1 MAARLSSAQTCGFV
15 IADRKWTRVRDAAS
29 GTPVA
34 RAGHGSESVIP
45 RRNLRK
51 QFRPL
56 GSECLSGTT
65 MKEHEMQE
73 IESSQLV
80 IHMSRAYG
88 SLNRLIGIVRQ
99 RCFEIESMNVQS
111 ESSDHYRIQM
121 VVVSERSIVHLLKKI
136 SQMADVTSVSASKL
150 TQVME
155 TA

>member
-1 MAARLSSAQTCGFV
+1 
-15 IADRKWTRVRDAAS
+15 
-29 GTPVA
+29 
-34 RAGHGSESVIP
+34 
-45 RRNLRK
+45 
-51 QFRPL
+51 
-56 GSECLSGTT
+56 
-65 MKEHEMQE
+65 MKEHKMQE